1 MAGLFHTGLADKHL
15 DAVYAQQF
23 IRIFFVEVYS
33 HYACSLV
40 DGLGSAATGLSER
53 VSS

>member
-1 MAGLFHTGLADKHL
+1 MVGLFHASLTDKHL

-23 IRIFFVEVYS
+23 VCIFFVEVYS

-40 DGLGSAATGLSER
+40 EGLGSAATGLSER
-53 VSS
+53 DSS